1 MTDTITTQPFDFP
14 TDRVA
19 TPLREDRLVIR
30 PSFVAGAF
38 DSHAVDCPF
47 VFSIDGRQG
56 MTYVGWDGVGY
67 QTALAWNDG
76 SEWSAGEVV
85 FPRDPSDPL
94 RRYNAALTSIARDN
108 ELASAGELR
117 SIGGWYYGTFH
128 AYPGAGYETGPAS
141 VGFVR
146 SRDLRSWE
154 RVGGVLSPTDADAGA
169 WERGGLYK
177 SWLMEHDGL
186 FYVFYN
192 AKNIDDYGSVVV
204 PPPWIEQT
212 GLAVSRDL
220 VTWERVSSNPV
231 LSAGAPGA
239 FDERFASDPCVLR
252 DGDTWVMFYFGLAT
266 DGHAREGYA
275 TSRDLVNWT
284 KSDQVLLDVGAAG
297 SIDSLHTHKPAVITW
312 DGRLEHYYTAVA
324 LQEPVLVSGY
334 PQQEMRGIARA
345 TSLESGLSK

>member
-30 PSFVAGAF
+30 PSFTPGAF

-76 SEWSAGEVV
+76 GEWSAGEVV

-345 TSLESGLSK
+345 TSLESGLNQ